1 MKKVIIII
9 LLIFPVYLFSQQ
21 VQDAL
26 NHEISSV
33 KEKALYKKNSNFHT
47 SIRPFYHKEVQEEV
61 NNDSIVDLLKRDN
74 RLYLTGGSWWAK
86 VLRWSENKLLDDNF
100 IQDTLETFKIK
111 INPILNLATGKDRIS
126 NFNTWQNTRGI
137 ILEGELGEKLSFSTS
152 FYESQA
158 LLMPYMSVYMNNTFI
173 VPGQGRYKL
182 FKLGPAVDY
191 GFSEG
196 NVTYKANKTFTF
208 QLGQGRNFLGDGY
221 RSLLLSDNAF
231 NYPFFKVETKFWNIK
246 YVNLFAQL
254 NHMGFSSAEDR
265 LFDRKY
271 FAIQYLSWNI
281 TKRLNI
287 SFFEMVTWKSVPTRN
302 FDFNYINPIV
312 FLRPVEFQNG
322 SLDKMMLGLTGKFKL
337 TNSISL
343 YGQFVLDDL
352 RISEFKNGTNWWGN
366 KYGFQGG
373 IKAFD
378 LFKIRGL
385 SAQVEY
391 NQVRPYT
398 YSHLDSITAYTQLN
412 QPLAHPL
419 GANFKEGVGFLRYNY
434 KRHFVQLRVSQ
445 AIFGLDTANINH
457 GQNIF
462 LSYNTNKV
470 EIEGENG
477 EFGHKTLQGLKTKL
491 DIVEFKYAYL
501 LNPSSNLMLEV
512 GITNRTYNNT
522 NINNNTQHV
531 FIGLKT
537 SLSNIYYDFL

>member
-1 MKKVIIII
+1 
-9 LLIFPVYLFSQQ
+9 
-21 VQDAL
+21 
-26 NHEISSV
+26 
-33 KEKALYKKNSNFHT
+33 
-47 SIRPFYHKEVQEEV
+47 
-61 NNDSIVDLLKRDN
+61 
-74 RLYLTGGSWWAK
+74 
-86 VLRWSENKLLDDNF
+86 
-100 IQDTLETFKIK
+100 
-111 INPILNLATGKDRIS
+111 
-126 NFNTWQNTRGI
+126 
-137 ILEGELGEKLSFSTS
+137 
-152 FYESQA
+152 
-158 LLMPYMSVYMNNTFI
+158 
-173 VPGQGRYKL
+173 
-182 FKLGPAVDY
+182 
-191 GFSEG
+191 
-196 NVTYKANKTFTF
+196 
-208 QLGQGRNFLGDGY
+208 
-221 RSLLLSDNAF
+221 
-231 NYPFFKVETKFWNIK
+231 
-246 YVNLFAQL
+246 
-254 NHMGFSSAEDR
+254 MGFSSAEDR